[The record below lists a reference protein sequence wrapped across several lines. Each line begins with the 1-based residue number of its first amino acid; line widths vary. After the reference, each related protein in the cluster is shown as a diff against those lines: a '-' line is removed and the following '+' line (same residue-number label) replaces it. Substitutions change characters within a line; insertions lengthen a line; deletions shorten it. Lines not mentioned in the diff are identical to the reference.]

1 MDRQNYI
8 TMAAVQERHWWFRG
22 RRAILGRVFARLKL
36 PENAPILDAGCGPG
50 PNLQMLAQYGRVW
63 GMEYDDYAL
72 EHAKKISDATL
83 AQGFLPYDIPFAG
96 QKFHLVTLLDVLS
109 CIESDKDAI
118 QALAERIE
126 PGGWLVIT
134 APAYNFLWSSHDVA
148 SHHYRRYT
156 ISRLKDAVAPS
167 GLTIHFTSYF
177 NSILFLPIFLIRL
190 MKRWLS
196 ILEGDDSGVVPSVP
210 INQFLYGLLRLESA
224 LLGYGLVF
232 PFGVSVLLVA
242 HKPVSDG
249 SNLV

>member
-22 RRAILGRVFARLKL
+22 KRAILRRVFARLKL
-36 PENAPILDAGCGPG
+36 PKGSPILDAGCGPG
-50 PNLQMLAQYGRVW
+50 PNLQLLTHWGRVW
-63 GMEYDDYAL
+63 GMEYDNYAL
-72 EHAKKISDATL
+72 EHAKKLSDATL
-83 AQGFLPYDIPFAG
+83 AQGVLPHDIPFPG

-118 QALAERIE
+118 QALADRIV

-156 ISRLKDAVAPS
+156 IASLRDAVVPS
-167 GLTIHFTSYF
+167 GLTIYFSSYF
-177 NSILFLPIFLIRL
+177 NTILFLPIFLVRI
-190 MKRWLS
+190 MKRWLPL
-196 ILEGDDSGVVPSVP
+196 LEGDDSGVVPFRP
-210 INQFLYGLLRLESA
+210 INYLLYGFLRLESM
-224 LLGYGLVF
+224 LLGYGWAL

-242 HKPVSDG
+242 QKPLPDG
-249 SNLV
+249 SATV